1 MHAAEKK
8 DLSTLLL
15 LLQLGANANVRNH
28 QGWTAIMIA
37 VSTGDEKIVTALLD
51 NGAEVNVI
59 SHNRQTPLYIADANG
74 FSQISRILLRSGA
87 KKLPF
92 RIPKGELEKKIPN

>member
-8 DLSTLLL
+8 DLATLLV
-15 LLQLGANANVRNH
+15 LLQTGANPNARNH
-28 QGWTAIMIA
+28 MGWTAIMMA
-37 VSTGDEKIVTALLD
+37 VSTGDEKIVEALVD
-51 NGAEVNVI
+51 NGADVNVI

-74 FSQISRILLRSGA
+74 FNNISRFLITAGA

-92 RIPKGELEKKIPN
+92 RIPKGELEKKR

>member
-1 MHAAEKK
+1 
-8 DLSTLLL
+8 
-15 LLQLGANANVRNH
+15 
-28 QGWTAIMIA
+28 MIA